1 MGILFVAN
9 DKESSSSWK
18 NEEHCFFIFSQY
30 MEKKIIGVDCDEVL
44 CLLMEDFIPKFC
56 EASGLDVKYEEFKEY
71 DLKKYFHITEE
82 KVGVCKRV

>member
-1 MGILFVAN
+1 
-9 DKESSSSWK
+9 
-18 NEEHCFFIFSQY
+18 

-56 EASGLDVKYEEFKEY
+56 KASGLDVKYEEFKEY

-82 KVGVCKRV
+82 KVGVCKLVWD